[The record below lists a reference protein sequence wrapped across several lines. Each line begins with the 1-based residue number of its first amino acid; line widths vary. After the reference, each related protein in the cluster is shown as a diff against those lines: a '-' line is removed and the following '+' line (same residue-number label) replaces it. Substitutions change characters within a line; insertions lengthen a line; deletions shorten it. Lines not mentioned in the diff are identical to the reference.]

1 MLEGQG
7 KSGKNLKKT
16 REFTIKNE
24 LGLHLR
30 PAGLFVK
37 TVKNYQ
43 ADITV
48 EKDGMQADG
57 KSIIGI
63 TTLNVVKNSKII
75 VEACGKDADQALDA
89 LGRLIAGNFE
99 ET

>member
-1 MLEGQG
+1 
-7 KSGKNLKKT
+7 
-16 REFTIKNE
+16 
-24 LGLHLR
+24 
-30 PAGLFVK
+30 
-37 TVKNYQ
+37 
-43 ADITV
+43 
-48 EKDGMQADG
+48 MQADG